1 MRNLGNAEC
10 GGSRALWPEHMA
22 RAFALARSVLSCAP
36 NPRVGCVLVRG
47 GRVVAEG
54 FHAGAG
60 QAHAEAA
67 ALAADPEGGAGATAF
82 VTLEPCSHEGRTG
95 PCTGA
100 LIEAGVGQVV
110 IAALDP
116 NPRVSGVAALE
127 AAGIEVFVL
136 PDFAAEAAELNPGF
150 IKRVSAGR
158 PFLRCK
164 LAMSL
169 DGRTALASGA
179 SQWITGPRARADA
192 QILRAASCAVLTGIH
207 TVAADDPA
215 LNVRPESL
223 SGSERDRVEQRLA
236 AVAAMRGEGMAE
248 NSGNKG
254 ENKGHPSSAAA
265 SGQPLRVILDSHLR
279 TPPAAKTLSLEGAV
293 KIFSLREPERAGH
306 FPENV
311 EVITAPAKAESAG
324 APEKV
329 DLEFVLDCLAARFQC
344 NEVLLEAGPT
354 LGGALLAAGLV
365 DELVVYMAPRLLGG
379 DAKPLLE
386 LAGPSSLAPSPPWEI
401 RDVKRLGDDLR
412 ITVRPRG

>member
-10 GGSRALWPEHMA
+10 GGDRARWPEHMA
-22 RAFALARSVLSCAP
+22 RAFSLARSVLSCAP

-100 LIEAGVGQVV
+100 LIEAGVKQVV
-110 IAALDP
+110 IAMLDP
-116 NPRVSGVAALE
+116 NPRVSGVAMLE
-127 AAGIEVFVL
+127 EAGIEVFAL
-136 PDFAAEAAELNPGF
+136 PDFATGAAQLNPGF

-192 QILRAASCAVLTGIH
+192 QILRGASCAVLTGID
-207 TVAADDPA
+207 TVIADDPA

-223 SGSERDRVEQRLA
+223 AGSVRDQVEKRLA
-236 AVAAMRGEGMAE
+236 AVAAMRAAGMAGIE
-248 NSGNKG
+248 R
-254 ENKGHPSSAAA
+254 PSAAVV

-279 TPPAAKTLSLEGAV
+279 TPPAAKTLSLDGAV
-293 KIFSLREPERAGH
+293 KIFSLREPARAGQ

-311 EVITAPAKAESAG
+311 EVIAAPAKMEKAG

-329 DLEFVLDCLAARFQC
+329 DLEFVLDCLAARFEC
-344 NEVLLEAGPT
+344 NEVLVEAGPT

-365 DELVVYMAPRLLGG
+365 DELVIYMAPRLLGG

-386 LAGPSSLAPSPPWEI
+386 LAGPAALAPAPPWEI

-412 ITVRPRG
+412 ISVGPRGT

>member
-10 GGSRALWPEHMA
+10 GGDRARWPEHMA

-47 GRVVAEG
+47 GGVVAEG

-60 QAHAEAA
+60 RPHAEVA

-95 PCTGA
+95 PCAGA

-116 NPRVSGVAALE
+116 NLRVSGVALLE
-127 AAGIEVFVL
+127 EAGIEVFAL
-136 PDFAAEAAELNPGF
+136 PDFAAEAAGLNAGF

-192 QILRAASCAVLTGIH
+192 HILRGASCAVLTGIG
-207 TVAADDPA
+207 TVTADDPA

-223 SGSERDRVEQRLA
+223 SGSGRDLVEKRLA
-236 AVAAMRGEGMAE
+236 AVAGMREASVEGLE
-248 NSGNKG
+248 R
-254 ENKGHPSSAAA
+254 PSAAA

-279 TPPAAKTLSLEGAV
+279 TPPAAKTLSLDGAV
-293 KIFSLREPERAGH
+293 KIFSLRQPERAGQ

-311 EVITAPAKAESAG
+311 EVITAPAKAD
-324 APEKV
+324 KV
-329 DLEFVLDCLAARFQC
+329 DLEFVLDCLAARFEC
-344 NEVLLEAGPT
+344 NEVLVEAGPT

-365 DELVVYMAPRLLGG
+365 DELVIHTAPRLAGQRRETTAGTCRANVAGAGAALGNPG
-379 DAKPLLE
+379 CE
-386 LAGPSSLAPSPPWEI
+386 TSW
-401 RDVKRLGDDLR
+401 R
-412 ITVRPRG
+412 

>member
-10 GGSRALWPEHMA
+10 GGDRARWPEHMA

-47 GRVVAEG
+47 GGIVAEG

-60 QAHAEAA
+60 RPHAEVA

-95 PCTGA
+95 PCAGA

-116 NPRVSGVAALE
+116 NPRISGVAMLE
-127 AAGIEVFVL
+127 EAGIEVFVL

-179 SQWITGPRARADA
+179 SQWITGPRARAEA
-192 QILRAASCAVLTGIH
+192 QILRGASCAVLTGIG
-207 TVAADDPA
+207 TVTADDPA

-223 SGSERDRVEQRLA
+223 AGSGRDRVEKRLA
-236 AVAAMRGEGMAE
+236 AVAATRAASMETMAE
-248 NSGNKG
+248 SG
-254 ENKGHPSSAAA
+254 GHPPAAAA

-279 TPPAAKTLSLEGAV
+279 TPPAAKTLSLDGAV
-293 KIFSLREPERAGH
+293 KIFSLREAERASQ

-311 EVITAPAKAESAG
+311 EVITAPAKA
-324 APEKV
+324 EKV
-329 DLEFVLDCLAARFQC
+329 DLEFVLDCLAARFEC
-344 NEVLLEAGPT
+344 NEVLVEAGPT

-365 DELVVYMAPRLLGG
+365 DELVIHTAPRLLGS

-386 LAGPSSLAPSPPWEI
+386 LAGPASLAPAPPWEI
-401 RDVKRLGDDLR
+401 RDVRRLGDDLR
-412 ITVRPRG
+412 ITVRPRGFAC